1 MALVGTFP
9 FNSFLSGVLS
19 SVGTAVLAGKCQW
32 SIAIC
37 KLACY
42 AHLPTNILR
51 FLNLLERWNTCI
63 EMRPQFLLDT
73 CASIPTRYMC
83 LNLFFVLLIFVII
96 VYFESVCLRI
106 QVNKENKE
114 FKVKTIFSCLF
125 WFLFWC
131 YEPNSRQPL
140 LNMPKQSK
148 KERKWSS
155 KVLSAYYFLYLIYS
169 YW

>member
-1 MALVGTFP
+1 MLLLTLTFFFLNEQVVYMAFVGTFP

-42 AHLPTNILR
+42 AHLPTNTLR
-51 FLNLLERWNTCI
+51 FLNLLESWNTCI
-63 EMRPQFLLDT
+63 EMRPQFLPDA

-83 LNLFFVLLIFVII
+83 LNLFFVLLIFVIV

-114 FKVKTIFSCLF
+114 FKVNIIFLSILIFVLILRAKFKATI
-125 WFLFWC
+125 
-131 YEPNSRQPL
+131 
-140 LNMPKQSK
+140 
-148 KERKWSS
+148 
-155 KVLSAYYFLYLIYS
+155 V
-169 YW
+169 